1 MAVQRDARSVVGLDT
16 VKVARRVVNLA
27 FSTVDN
33 LALAK
38 VAQKAAQWGEL

>member
-16 VKVARRVVNLA
+16 VKAAQRVVKLA

-38 VAQKAAQWGEL
+38 VAQKDAQWGEM

>member
-16 VKVARRVVNLA
+16 VKAARRVVKLA